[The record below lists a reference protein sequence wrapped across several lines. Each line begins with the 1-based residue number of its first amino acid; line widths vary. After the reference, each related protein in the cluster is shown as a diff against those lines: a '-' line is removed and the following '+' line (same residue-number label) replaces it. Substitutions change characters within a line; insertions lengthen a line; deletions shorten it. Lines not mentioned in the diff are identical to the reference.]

1 MLRGGFKKTRGVGY
15 SALMGHVLSISSSWM
30 AFGKRGLKKEGS
42 EEGWGGSRCEEAG
55 AFYVEEKF

>member
-15 SALMGHVLSISSSWM
+15 SALMGHLLSISSSWM

-42 EEGWGGSRCEEAG
+42 EEGWGG
-55 AFYVEEKF
+55 